1 MSVDPARDHL
11 NRKLRTI
18 MHCALYR
25 KTLKLVCANDGCGH
39 FRLLDAVPLWWLY
52 HCRSWEDRL
61 PGAVRHFYCSRCW
74 QAQRWILR
82 PRYLVTD
89 EQPAGDQFEYPPE
102 SEWKR
107 LVSRYRS

>member
-1 MSVDPARDHL
+1 MSLEQDRDHL

-18 MHCALYR
+18 THCALYR
-25 KTLKLVCANDGCGH
+25 KTLKLVCANEDCGH
-39 FRLLDAVPLWWLY
+39 VRLLDAVPLWWLFN
-52 HCRSWEDRL
+52 SQGWDDRL

-74 QAQRWILR
+74 KGRRWVLR
-82 PRYLVTD
+82 PRYLVTAD
-89 EQPAGDQFEYPPE
+89 TPTGEQFTYPPE